1 VCGLFHGEWLIL
13 LGIRSQIPQK
23 RINTQMCGPIRIILR
38 PMAIPPSAHKRGL
51 SMKKTLMCATAAAAF
66 ASAGLTAQAEGW
78 YSRADLQYTFDGRVD
93 HDAVAAVN
101 GKLAGNSDASELLGA
116 GVGFGY
122 GLDNGLRFE
131 GAVGYRGG
139 DLDVSDTIGGTAPGT
154 TVNPDGTAAIMDVMI
169 NGIYDFNKDGTIRPY
184 IGAGVGGTRI
194 RAKASN
200 RTVGAAP
207 NLSATNGFT
216 DTAAGLAWQGLAG
229 IGFKLSDRLTL
240 DLGYKYFTAEELE
253 FDGKHTGPDYTV
265 DYTDHTAT
273 IGLRYA
279 FGVTPPPPP
288 EVKPEPEPQPEPQPE
303 PEPPAPQ
310 PPEEPA
316 EPVAQQCSALNQQ
329 FVVYFEWDRSDLTS
343 QASAVIDQ
351 AVANIAAGTGC
362 AAGSVTIVGHTDTS
376 GAPAYNEA
384 LSVRRADV
392 VAAALSAAG
401 ITATIDKSGK
411 GETALAKATNDGVR
425 EPLNR
430 RSEVTIV
437 VQ

>member
-1 VCGLFHGEWLIL
+1 M
-13 LGIRSQIPQK
+13 
-23 RINTQMCGPIRIILR
+23 N
-38 PMAIPPSAHKRGL
+38 
-51 SMKKTLMCATAAAAF
+51 KTLMCATAAAAL
-66 ASAGLTAQAEGW
+66 ASAGLTAHAEGW
-78 YSRADLQYTFDGRVD
+78 YGRTDLQYSFDGRLD
-93 HDAVAAVN
+93 HDPAVAN
-101 GKLAGNSDASELLGA
+101 TLGSLGSDSSTTEVLGA
-116 GVGFGY
+116 GVGLGY
-122 GLDNGLRFE
+122 GFDNGLRFE
-131 GAVGYRGG
+131 TALGYRGG
-139 DLDVSDTIGGTAPGT
+139 DLNPSRNIAGTVPAPAA
-154 TVNPDGTAAIMDVMI
+154 TVAPDGYLAVQDLFL
-169 NGIYDFNKDGTIRPY
+169 NGLYDFNKDGAVRPY
-184 IGAGVGGTRI
+184 IGLGIGGARI
-194 RAKASN
+194 NAKASN
-200 RTVGAAP
+200 RVSGTAP
-207 NLSATNGFT
+207 NLGARNGFSDKT
-216 DTAAGLAWQGLAG
+216 TTMAYQGLAG
-229 IGFKLSDRLTL
+229 IGFSLNDRLTL
-240 DLGYKYFTAEELE
+240 DLGYKYFTAEDLN
-253 FDGKHTGPDYTV
+253 FSGKHGGINYTG

-273 IGLRYA
+273 IGLRFA

-288 EVKPEPEPQPEPQPE
+288 EVKPEPQPEPQPQPE

-310 PPEEPA
+310 PPEEPS